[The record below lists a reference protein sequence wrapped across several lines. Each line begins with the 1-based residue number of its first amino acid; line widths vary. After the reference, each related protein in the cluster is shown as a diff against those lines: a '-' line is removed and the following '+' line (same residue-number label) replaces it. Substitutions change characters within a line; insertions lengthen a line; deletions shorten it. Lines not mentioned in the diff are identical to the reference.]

1 MPAPSPPDAALP
13 ILTDTLEQIAHGAPA
28 EVIAGLAA
36 RLCAAMQLPAAEAGP
51 LTRRLD
57 TLARSLR
64 DAGLSERG
72 LNLLIETTHDLSST
86 LSLQDL
92 LRTIV
97 ARARSLVA
105 ANITWLTMLDAEDS
119 IFRMVAAEGHLSPGT
134 AEMSSHFEYGAVG
147 LIMRTKSFFDTQDY
161 LADQRFRHM
170 PELDEAFRA
179 EKIVSLAGF
188 PILNE
193 GKVQGL
199 LFIADRYARKLS
211 GREISVLGSFAQ
223 HAGVAMRNAQAFTLL
238 SGALAEAERARG
250 ALIDHIQRVEASA
263 QTHDQMTSLLAS
275 GADLP
280 VFMQRMANQIDGAIL
295 LLDAAQTLR
304 EDFAAAA
311 YQGHLAAD
319 LRAGRIDPALLLSA
333 ISRSRQSGRSAEV
346 IEQGDERCLAIALH
360 SGSDGGAR
368 GESLIIC
375 HRGALDAIDIR
386 NLERSTVA
394 LSIAKL
400 WTEKRETEKQIASST
415 LLRHLVLVNPPDLST
430 LSAIRDR
437 LALRAEGPVQM
448 ALITISGLDR
458 AAQTELVRKA
468 SARLNLLVDLIDDTY
483 LAIGPEEPLA
493 RLVDRL
499 GAEPGVGGLLSE
511 PFTDLAQ
518 AARRHAGLDQALR
531 VLLRMGRLRR
541 FLAQREVSLF
551 ARLFESGDAARIAA
565 CIRETLAP
573 IEARD
578 PRQRTQ
584 LKRSLLAYFDN
595 QHNLVRTAA
604 ELGIHINTVRQR
616 LETLRDITGGWDDP
630 VAALELHVALRLDA
644 ITA

>member
-1 MPAPSPPDAALP
+1 MDLPADQADR
-13 ILTDTLEQIAHGAPA
+13 LTRQ
-28 EVIAGLAA
+28 IAGLAH
-36 RLCAAMQLPAAEAGP
+36 
-51 LTRRLD
+51 
-57 TLARSLR
+57 SLR

-72 LNLLIETTHDLSST
+72 LNLLIETPHDLSSS

-105 ANITWLTMLDAEDS
+105 GNIAWLTILDERDRV
-119 IFRMVAAEGHLSPGT
+119 FRKVATEGQLSPVT
-134 AEMSSHFEYGAVG
+134 AGMSSQYEYGAVG

-170 PELDEAFRA
+170 PDLDAAFRT
-179 EKIVSLAGF
+179 EKIMSLAGF

-223 HAGVAMRNAQAFTLL
+223 HAGVAMRNAQAFTRL
-238 SGALAEAERARG
+238 SEALTEAERSRT

-263 QTHDQMTSLLAS
+263 ATHDEMTSLLAS

-280 VFMQRMANQIDGAIL
+280 AFMQRMANQIDGAIL
-295 LLDAAQTLR
+295 LLDGNQAVREEVAAL
-304 EDFAAAA
+304 A
-311 YQGHLAAD
+311 YQGHLAGD

-333 ISRSRQSGRSAEV
+333 VTRSRQSGRSVAV
-346 IEQGDERCLAIALH
+346 VDDGKDRCLAIALH
-360 SGSDGGAR
+360 SGSDTR

-375 HRGALDAIDIR
+375 HRGTLDAIDIR

-400 WTEKRETEKQIASST
+400 WTERRETEKLIASST
-415 LLRHLVLVNPPDLST
+415 LLRHLVLVTPPDPST

-437 LALRAEGPVQM
+437 LSLHADQPLQL
-448 ALITISGLDR
+448 ALIAIAGLDR
-458 AAQTELVRKA
+458 AAQTDLVRTA
-468 SARLNLLVDLIDDTY
+468 ATRLNLLVDLLDDTY
-483 LAIGPEEPLA
+483 LAVGPEEPLA
-493 RLVDRL
+493 RLVERL
-499 GAEPGVGGLLSE
+499 SGQPGVGGLLSD
-511 PFTDLAQ
+511 PFTDLTQ
-518 AARRHAGLDQALR
+518 TAGRYSRLDQALR
-531 VLLRMGRLRR
+531 VLQRMGRLER
-541 FLAQREVSLF
+541 FLAQRDVSLF
-551 ARLFESGDAARIAA
+551 ARLFEGGDPARIAA
-565 CIRETLAP
+565 YVRQTLAP

-578 PRQRTQ
+578 PQQKTQ
-584 LKRSLLAYFDN
+584 LKRSLLTFFDT
-595 QHNLVRTAA
+595 QHNIARTADQ
-604 ELGIHINTVRQR
+604 LGIHINTVRQR
-616 LETLRDITGGWDDP
+616 LDTLRDITGGWDDP

-644 ITA
+644 ITACWIAACRIFSAVASARVNSAAIVPLLATRIRSERSRISGR